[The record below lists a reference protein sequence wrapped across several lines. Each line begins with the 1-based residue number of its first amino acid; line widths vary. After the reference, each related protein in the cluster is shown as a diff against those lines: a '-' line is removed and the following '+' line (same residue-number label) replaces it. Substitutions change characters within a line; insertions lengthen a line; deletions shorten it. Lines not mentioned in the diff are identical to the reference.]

1 MHIISIEIS
10 GQELAQIWGKKAQTG
25 SLSSPLIASLLTA
38 MCGKSL
44 DNSWQVYNTLQK
56 GNQVMLEIS

>member
-10 GQELAQIWGKKAQTG
+10 GQELAQIWEKARTG
-25 SLSSPLIASLLTA
+25 SLSSLLIASPLTA
-38 MCGKSL
+38 MWGKSL